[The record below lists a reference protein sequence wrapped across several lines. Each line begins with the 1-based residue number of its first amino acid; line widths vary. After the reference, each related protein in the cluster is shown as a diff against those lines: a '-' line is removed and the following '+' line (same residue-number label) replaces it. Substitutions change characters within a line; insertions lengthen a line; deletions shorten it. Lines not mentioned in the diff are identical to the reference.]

1 METSPTI
8 SELAKALCKAQSI
21 MESVKKTSEN
31 PYFSSRY
38 ADLASVWDSVRKPLT
53 DNGLCVI
60 QAPEFMDGKVVVTTM
75 LAHNSGEWVK
85 ASLHITPKDLSNPQ
99 TYGSIIQYFRRYC
112 LQGFAGS
119 ANVDEDDDGEAGRK
133 ASEGGEK
140 KEEKKEPEKKVKNP
154 GKTTP
159 GQQKYVS
166 GLFSKT
172 GYKTDS
178 DQLNYAKSVV
188 NHEVTDLNLL
198 TFDECD
204 LIIKTLAKL
213 VA

>member
-8 SELAKALCKAQSI
+8 SELAKALCKAQSQL
-21 MESVKKTSEN
+21 ESVKKSTEN
-31 PYFSSRY
+31 PFFKAKY
-38 ADLASVWDSVRKPLT
+38 ADLASVLDAARKPLAE
-53 DNGLCVI
+53 NGLSII
-60 QAPEFMDGKVVVTTM
+60 QLPTSSPDGKIGLSTM
-75 LAHNSGEWVK
+75 LLHDSGEFARDTIVI
-85 ASLHITPKDLSNPQ
+85 AARDASNPQ
-99 TYGSIIQYFRRYC
+99 VVGSIITYFRRY
-112 LQGFAGS
+112 GAS
-119 ANVDEDDDGEAGRK
+119 AAIGIASVDEDDDGEAGK
-133 ASEGGEK
+133 GTEDGK
-140 KEEKKEPEKKVKNP
+140 KEEHKEHKKTH
-154 GKTTP
+154 KTTP
-159 GQQKYVS
+159 GQIKYVT